1 MEGSTSDL
9 MSEPARETR
18 AEVAARGAPRVTILD
33 DYQDVA
39 LSSADWAPVRNRF
52 TIDVIN
58 EHVDDEAELVRRLAG
73 SQVAVAMRERTPF
86 PAGLLAQLPE
96 LRLLV
101 TTGAKNAAIDV
112 AAAKQRGVVVC
123 GTVGTGNAM
132 PEITIGMMIALMRN
146 FAQEDAAV
154 RAGGWQHTIGPGL
167 AGRTLGVVGLGRLG
181 IPVARL
187 AQAFEMAV
195 VAWSPHLT
203 QERAAPHGVR
213 AVDKS
218 ALFAESDVVT
228 IHMPLSETSRGLI
241 GAADLALMK
250 PTGYLINTSRGPL
263 VDEPALVAALRDGRI
278 AGAALDVYDVEPLR
292 PDHPLRSLRNTL
304 LLPHIGYVTTDNYR
318 VWFGQVVEDI
328 VAWADGTP
336 IREL

>member
-1 MEGSTSDL
+1 MSDTDGD
-9 MSEPARETR
+9 PADQ
-18 AEVAARGAPRVTILD
+18 AAPRVTILD
-33 DYQDVA
+33 DYQGVA
-39 LSSADWAPVRNRF
+39 LGSADWAPVQNRF
-52 TIDVIN
+52 AVEVIN
-58 EHVDDEAELVRRLAG
+58 EHIDDEAELVRRLG
-73 SQVAVAMRERTPF
+73 NSQVIVAMRERTPF
-86 PAGLLAQLPE
+86 PARVLAQLPG
-96 LRLLV
+96 LQLLV

-112 AAAKQRGVVVC
+112 AAAKRHGVTVC
-123 GTVGTGNAM
+123 GTTGTGSAM

-181 IPVARL
+181 VPVARL

-203 QERAAPHGVR
+203 QERAEPYGVR
-213 AVDKS
+213 AVDKRV
-218 ALFAESDVVT
+218 LFSESDVVT
-228 IHMPLSETSRGLI
+228 IHMPLSEASRGLI

-250 PTGYLINTSRGPL
+250 PTAYLVNTSRGPL
-263 VDEPALVAALRDGRI
+263 VDEAALIAALREHRI
-278 AGAALDVYDVEPLR
+278 AGAALDVYDVEPLP

-304 LLPHIGYVTTDNYR
+304 LLPHIGYVTTENYR

-328 VAWADGTP
+328 VAWADGAP